1 MLKRYLKLQLFLL
14 LVLFSQPLIAD
25 EEQFMNFD
33 DFLFDI
39 KDYINKSIKVQV
51 PVYAVD
57 IPTRLAQV
65 DGNVAVD
72 LERIDR
78 QKIKDIITLCDGVG
92 GSCFLDVSG
101 DMVENPQF
109 FPPYIIQA
117 EKVSMWFLVGV
128 AVSENGI
135 IYIHSTEANAIAAVQ
150 EATSFEENYVS
161 GYLWIDSPGVVAIAY
176 GEGGGSYFVGYSF
189 NINEKLARN
198 EAEKNCTEQMGS
210 ITKLVTSCSAIIF
223 NVPWW

>member
-57 IPTRLAQV
+57 IPSRLAQV

-72 LERIDR
+72 LEQIDR
-78 QKIKDIITLCDGVG
+78 QKIKDIIIKMIEILQLPKMDNKKILNAAT
-92 GSCFLDVSG
+92 SIKY
-101 DMVENPQF
+101 NQ
-109 FPPYIIQA
+109 I
-117 EKVSMWFLVGV
+117 
-128 AVSENGI
+128 
-135 IYIHSTEANAIAAVQ
+135 NAI
-150 EATSFEENYVS
+150 N
-161 GYLWIDSPGVVAIAY
+161 
-176 GEGGGSYFVGYSF
+176 
-189 NINEKLARN
+189 
-198 EAEKNCTEQMGS
+198 
-210 ITKLVTSCSAIIF
+210 
-223 NVPWW
+223 